1 MTCFVHTDAAKLN
14 TESKQ
19 NEMNK
24 TTICDLS
31 TKKWLNLQEAI
42 AYLGF
47 GSKGL
52 FQEWR
57 ETGKLPY
64 YKVGKMIVYKRKDID
79 DFIQTHKQGGFAL

>member
-1 MTCFVHTDAAKLN
+1 MTKIPVT
-14 TESKQ
+14 
-19 NEMNK
+19 
-24 TTICDLS
+24 CDLS

-42 AYLGF
+42 SYLGF

-64 YKVGKMIVYKRKDID
+64 YKPGKIILYKRSDLDKLMESN
-79 DFIQTHKQGGFAL
+79 KQGGFKL